1 MKEISE
7 ALGSALIAY
16 LEGEATL
23 LQIESLH
30 EWAGLDPEN
39 AELLYGLKHL
49 YAERNATSKIEAV
62 DVETMRH
69 RLLARPEFASE
80 ERIAALRPAPRRKLW
95 RKIWFRAV
103 GYAASAAALIAVGVL
118 VGKSGGTVFSD
129 SFNTICV
136 DAGSKSR
143 IVLADG
149 TQVTMKASSKLRY
162 PASFGSGPREV
173 WLDGEAYFDVE
184 HDAEHPFI
192 VHSYRQSVRVLGT
205 TFNVQAY
212 SNESE
217 NTVTLLS
224 GAVELDLLSRKGE
237 LLRSLELHPY
247 EQCHF
252 DKKAGSYRLSGIGR
266 LRAAGS
272 VGRRD
277 LPLPRPE
284 SRADRRAFAELLRRS
299 DSSCRRSCGK
309 DPLYGQFLA
318 HGAARRGVRHPE
330 PRRASAYRTQREY
343 LPYPL
348 TLNPF
353 ENYENLYRHVEP

>member
-247 EQCHF
+247 EQCHSTRKPVVTGF
-252 DKKAGSYRLSGIGR
+252 RNWTPTSGRFRGTTGSTASATRVS
-266 LRAAGS
+266 
-272 VGRRD
+272 
-277 LPLPRPE
+277 
-284 SRADRRAFAELLRRS
+284 RRS
-299 DSSCRRSCGK
+299 PRVCRTITAFGFFLSTKLRKRS
-309 DPLYGQFLA
+309 
-318 HGAARRGVRHPE
+318 VI
-330 PRRASAYRTQREY
+330 RAVSRSRSGSTRCSAS
-343 LPYPL
+343 
-348 TLNPF
+348 
-353 ENYENLYRHVEP
+353 

>member
-49 YAERNATSKIEAV
+49 YAERNATSKLEAV

-173 WLDGEAYFDVE
+173 A
-184 HDAEHPFI
+184 
-192 VHSYRQSVRVLGT
+192 RR
-205 TFNVQAY
+205 
-212 SNESE
+212 
-217 NTVTLLS
+217 
-224 GAVELDLLSRKGE
+224 
-237 LLRSLELHPY
+237 RSLFRCRTRCGASFHRSFVPPVGARARDDF
-247 EQCHF
+247 QCPGLFQRIREHRN
-252 DKKAGSYRLSGIGR
+252 ASERSRGARL
-266 LRAAGS
+266 AQ
-272 VGRRD
+272 
-277 LPLPRPE
+277 P
-284 SRADRRAFAELLRRS
+284 
-299 DSSCRRSCGK
+299 
-309 DPLYGQFLA
+309 
-318 HGAARRGVRHPE
+318 
-330 PRRASAYRTQREY
+330 
-343 LPYPL
+343 
-348 TLNPF
+348 
-353 ENYENLYRHVEP
+353 

>member
-173 WLDGEAYFDVE
+173 WLDGEAYFDVT
-184 HDAEHPFI
+184 HDAQHPFI
-192 VHSYRQSVRVLGT
+192 VTTSAFRVRVLGT
-205 TFNVQAY
+205 VFNVRSFSGESVAEATLAEGSVALQHPGGRNLICLHPGQQAVYDADAEQLEFIEVPGGDLLLIGYGVITLDYATLPEIIGRIEQAY
-212 SNESE
+212 
-217 NTVTLLS
+217 
-224 GAVELDLLSRKGE
+224 GVELRPEGQQMPDDHYNFNFQKDASVEDVVDLL
-237 LLRSLELHPY
+237 
-247 EQCHF
+247 QF
-252 DKKAGSYRLSGIGR
+252 VSG
-266 LRAAGS
+266 
-272 VGRRD
+272 
-277 LPLPRPE
+277 
-284 SRADRRAFAELLRRS
+284 
-299 DSSCRRSCGK
+299 CRFK
-309 DPLYGQFLA
+309 IIQ
-318 HGAARRGVRHPE
+318 
-330 PRRASAYRTQREY
+330 
-343 LPYPL
+343 
-348 TLNPF
+348 LN
-353 ENYENLYRHVEP
+353 R

>member
-7 ALGSALIAY
+7 ALESALIAY

-23 LQIESLH
+23 QQIESLH

-118 VGKSGGTVFSD
+118 VGKSGGTVISD

-192 VHSYRQSVRVLGT
+192 VHSCRQSVRVLGT

-224 GAVELDLLSRKGE
+224 GAVGLDLLDREGE
-237 LLRSLELHPY
+237 LFRSLELHPY

-252 DKKAGSYRLSGIGR
+252 DKRAGSYRLSELDAYERQVPWDDGVYRFRDQSLAQIAARLQNYYGVRILLIDEAAEKIRYTGSFSLTERLDEVFGILNHDGR
-266 LRAAGS
+266 LHIERNGNTY
-272 VGRRD
+272 RIR
-277 LPLPRPE
+277 
-284 SRADRRAFAELLRRS
+284 LR
-299 DSSCRRSCGK
+299 
-309 DPLYGQFLA
+309 
-318 HGAARRGVRHPE
+318 
-330 PRRASAYRTQREY
+330 
-343 LPYPL
+343 
-348 TLNPF
+348 
-353 ENYENLYRHVEP
+353 